1 MDTGAS
7 AIDHPDPTIVDFV
20 ESSRLMPRGM
30 SASGDSMGYSGEP
43 ESSSGVYLVSISKP
57 SEATEPG
64 ARPAWCRSRN
74 RHGLI
79 NAIDRIPRMI
89 AVYWVRGD
97 GLRATTL
104 PVCCRYGPYLGWCSL
119 AKRGVPCLG

>member
-43 ESSSGVYLVSISKP
+43 ESSSGRVPPNGV
-57 SEATEPG
+57 G
-64 ARPAWCRSRN
+64 AV
-74 RHGLI
+74 G
-79 NAIDRIPRMI
+79 
-89 AVYWVRGD
+89 
-97 GLRATTL
+97 
-104 PVCCRYGPYLGWCSL
+104 
-119 AKRGVPCLG
+119 K